1 MSEDAQQKNTGG
13 MSMID
18 DISVPLLTGGDKLKR
33 EDETLDTLFEG
44 ELKLF
49 QARHGYRF
57 SLDALLLPQFM
68 TRRRGE
74 KIADL
79 GTGNGVMAL
88 VLAYLD
94 SSLSITG
101 VEIQLGMI
109 DRANRNIRLNEL
121 QERMTIRQADVA
133 SIQNTFGPES
143 FAAVVCN
150 PPYRRMSSGRISAT
164 AERKIARHEITA
176 GLADFLRAGAY
187 LLPMKGRMALVYPA
201 SRLVDVLQSMRDAN
215 LEPKRLRMVHSF
227 AGASASL
234 VLVEGVK
241 GGKSGIEALWPLI
254 VYQNGKRYTAEV
266 EAILAGTA
274 PLR

>member
-1 MSEDAQQKNTGG
+1 
-13 MSMID
+13 MSMMSD
-18 DISVPLLTGGDKLKR
+18 KCVLLLAGDSLKR

-44 ELKLF
+44 KLKLF

-57 SLDALLLPQFM
+57 SLDALLLAQFM

-94 SSLSITG
+94 ASLSITG
-101 VEIQLGMI
+101 VETQPSLI
-109 DRANRNIRLNEL
+109 DRASRNVRLNEF
-121 QERMTIRQADVA
+121 QNRVTIRQADVA
-133 SIQNTFGPES
+133 SIQKTFGPEI

-150 PPYRRMSSGRISAT
+150 PPYRPMTSGRISAT

-176 GLADFLRAGAY
+176 GLAEFLRAGAY
-187 LLPMKGRMALVYPA
+187 LLPIKGRMALVYPA
-201 SRLVDVLQSMRDAN
+201 SRVVDVLQSMRDAN

-227 AGASASL
+227 ADASASL
-234 VLVEGVK
+234 ALVEGVK
-241 GGKSGIEALWPLI
+241 GGRSGIEALSPLI
-254 VYQNGKRYTAEV
+254 VYQKRKQYTAEV
-266 EAILAGTA
+266 EGMLAGTA